1 MNSVASSRRMN
12 FKVESGILDCGVL
25 DIEVQ
30 VFHSRVVEAARPA
43 FSVSLPAG
51 VGDRQLI
58 SQRHCGE
65 PLDGNR
71 RVLSPGGGRGRR
83 ATASLILLTGTFLR
97 PFPHA
102 HWALNKPH
110 VPTGDF

>member
-71 RVLSPGGGRGRR
+71 RVLSPGGQGRW

-97 PFPHA
+97 PFLHA
-102 HWALNKPH
+102 HWALSKPH

>member
-1 MNSVASSRRMN
+1 MNTVASSRRMN
-12 FKVESGILDCGVL
+12 FKVESGTLDRGVL

-58 SQRHCGE
+58 SQRHSGE

-71 RVLSPGGGRGRR
+71 RVLSRG
-83 ATASLILLTGTFLR
+83 AQLASFC
-97 PFPHA
+97 
-102 HWALNKPH
+102 
-110 VPTGDF
+110 